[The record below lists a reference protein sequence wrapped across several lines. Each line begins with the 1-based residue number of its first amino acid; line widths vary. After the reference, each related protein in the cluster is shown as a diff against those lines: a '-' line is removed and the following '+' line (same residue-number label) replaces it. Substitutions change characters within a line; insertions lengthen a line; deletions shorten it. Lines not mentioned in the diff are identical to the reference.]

1 MTAPKTNQTYA
12 AYKQSLE
19 LVWHN
24 ENTVSFIFNVVPSI
38 ALTDVIA
45 CAQHYISQQF
55 TGAIVD
61 IIPAYNGLMLV
72 FDFSVESPE
81 ILAKVIFD
89 SLKNSALEPLDK
101 ASKDTDILTI
111 PVCYHRDMAPDLPAL
126 ASSAGLSIDEV
137 VTVHSQ
143 ATYTVCALGFAPG
156 FPYLGFV
163 DARIAKPR
171 LATPRQKVAAGS
183 IGIADNQTGVYP
195 SASPGGWN
203 IIGRTPLVCFDI
215 QRPVS
220 QASLFSVGQKVRF
233 EPVSRSD
240 YAALNHKYIRQ
251 GCA

>member
-12 AYKQSLE
+12 VYQQSLE

-24 ENTVSFIFNVVPSI
+24 ENTVSVIFNVVPSI
-38 ALTDVIA
+38 ALTDVIGY
-45 CAQHYISQQF
+45 AQQLISQQF
-55 TGAIVD
+55 AAAVIDT
-61 IIPAYNGLMLV
+61 IPAYNGLMLV

-81 ILAKVIFD
+81 LLAKAILD
-89 SLKNSALEPLDK
+89 SLKNSALGSIEK
-101 ASKDTDILTI
+101 ASNDTDILTI

-126 ASSAGLSIDEV
+126 ASCAGLGIDEV
-137 VTVHSQ
+137 IAVHSQ

-171 LATPRQKVAAGS
+171 LATPRQNVAAGS

-220 QASLFSVGQKVRF
+220 QASIFSVGQKVRF

-240 YAALNHKYIRQ
+240 YAALNNKFSRR